1 LKLPLKPIEMS
12 YEAVAHHQR
21 ANERESNDKENDDE
35 QRGDDRQ
42 DLPCL
47 TSGSAA
53 RSVICV

>member
-1 LKLPLKPIEMS
+1 MS

-21 ANERESNDKENDDE
+21 ANERESDDKENDDE